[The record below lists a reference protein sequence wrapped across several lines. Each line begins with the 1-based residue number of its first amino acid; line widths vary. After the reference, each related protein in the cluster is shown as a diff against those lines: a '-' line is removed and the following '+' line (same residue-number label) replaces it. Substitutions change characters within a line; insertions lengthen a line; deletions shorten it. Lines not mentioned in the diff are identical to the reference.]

1 MTMTTPAMATRSALL
16 LVLLPLGGGWGCRED
31 PPPAGQAPPPMPD
44 AASVSGRDG
53 ATMPRTPDPDASPL
67 PDAGAAEAAREA
79 GAPPDGSADAPGA
92 GDAAAVDAAPAGL
105 ALTRMAPLSA
115 ARGAAVRLE
124 LGGSA
129 FAPDAVVLFDG
140 QPLATTW
147 VSDTTLT
154 AQLPAERTTQPGFS
168 PVLVQN
174 GANASAARSNPSNF
188 LVAPPVG
195 WPEVLEYQP
204 DNGAPGDTIRIVGF
218 NLSDQSVRLTD
229 ATGRAAPPGRV
240 GTVNGPGVIL
250 ESLELTLPAQWQ
262 SGPITVT
269 NALGSFRAKVF
280 NLGRN
285 LATLP
290 GVTAT
295 ASSEYGEGWTIARG
309 TDNDLYTSWFPAAG
323 DCVSAGP
330 ATCTRVPFYQITFP
344 APQTVGRIALR
355 GNREYTTG
363 YDFLR
368 ARFEV
373 LGPGGAP
380 LWSAAY
386 ELPEPDR
393 DLDITL
399 PTPIPNA
406 TAVRFTSER
415 DESEDPGFG
424 ELEVFAP

>member
-1 MTMTTPAMATRSALL
+1 MTMTTRATVMTLALMALG
-16 LVLLPLGGGWGCRED
+16 GGGWGCGED
-31 PPPAGQAPPPMPD
+31 DGPPPAPPPTPD
-44 AASVSGRDG
+44 AGSVSGRD
-53 ATMPRTPDPDASPL
+53 ARDSNVEPSAPDPDASSRPDTAV
-67 PDAGAAEAAREA
+67 DAGVEA
-79 GAPPDGSADAPGA
+79 GGSTDAS
-92 GDAAAVDAAPAGL
+92 GDAGGAVDATGADAAPAGL
-105 ALTRMAPLSA
+105 ALTRLTPLSA
-115 ARGAAVRLE
+115 ARGVAVRLE

-147 VSDTTLT
+147 VSETALA
-154 AQLPAERTTQPGFS
+154 AQLPAERTMQPGFS
-168 PVLVQN
+168 PVAVRN
-174 GANASAARSNPSNF
+174 GAAATAVRSNASNF
-188 LVAPPVG
+188 LVTPPVG

-218 NLSDQSVRLTD
+218 NLSDQSVRITD
-229 ATGRAAPPGRV
+229 ATGRAASAGRI
-240 GTVNGPGVIL
+240 GTINGSGVIL
-250 ESLELTLPAQWQ
+250 ESVELTLPAQWQ
-262 SGPITVT
+262 SGPITIS

-373 LGPGGAP
+373 LGAAGTP
-380 LWSAAY
+380 LWSASY

-399 PTPIPNA
+399 PMPIPNA